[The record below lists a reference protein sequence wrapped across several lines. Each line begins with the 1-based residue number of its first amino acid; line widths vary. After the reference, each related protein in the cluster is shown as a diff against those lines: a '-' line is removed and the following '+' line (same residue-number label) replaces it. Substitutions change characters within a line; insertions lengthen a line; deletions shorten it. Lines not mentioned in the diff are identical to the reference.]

1 MGRGGRGSSASDVS
15 GDVKNPREYT
25 VVIANEAMTELVDLL
40 TYVSKDSP
48 KNAAAV
54 RVAVEKRL
62 DRLRRFPRAGR
73 ADQNAP
79 LVPAGAQG
87 YITTV
92 KGVSL
97 YYLFP
102 LRWKRREIVYVVT
115 IRRGSRMPLEDPE
128 YLTRWMAELVKL
140 APPPEDPSKDYLRG
154 EWRRADLIFRASA
167 STK

>member
-1 MGRGGRGSSASDVS
+1 MGRGDRRSAA
-15 GDVKNPREYT
+15 GDVPGDVETPRRYP
-25 VVIANEAMTELVDLL
+25 VVIANEAMAELVDFL

-48 KNAAAV
+48 KNAASV

-62 DRLRRFPRAGR
+62 DRLRRFPMTGR

-79 LVPAGAQG
+79 LVPAGAG
-87 YITTV
+87 AYITTV

-102 LRWKRREIVYVVT
+102 LRWKEREIVYVVT

-128 YLTRWMAELVKL
+128 YLTRWMAELAKL
-140 APPPEDPSKDYLRG
+140 APPPGEPPKD
-154 EWRRADLIFRASA
+154 
-167 STK
+167 

>member
-1 MGRGGRGSSASDVS
+1 MGRGGRRSSA
-15 GDVKNPREYT
+15 GDVPGVVATPREYP
-25 VVIANEAMTELVDLL
+25 VVIASEAMTELVELL

-48 KNAAAV
+48 KNAASV
-54 RVAVEKRL
+54 RAAVEKRL
-62 DRLRRFPRAGR
+62 DRLRRFPRTGR

-79 LVPAGAQG
+79 LVPAGAEA

-102 LRWKRREIVYVVT
+102 VRWKEREIVHVVT

-140 APPPEDPSKDYLRG
+140 APPPEERS
-154 EWRRADLIFRASA
+154 EE
-167 STK
+167 